1 MDYIKKEMLEI
12 YKPISNMDW
21 MNYKLVKKE
30 ITFHHIQKRV
40 DNGKREIENG
50 ALLMP
55 VGHEYL
61 HLIERYDIDRY
72 ILINKL
78 FKSINR
84 QRYEP
89 TRSQRELM
97 EYVLKEFENL
107 HKGEKNKKGMLII
120 KRKYT
125 ERYFY

>member
-1 MDYIKKEMLEI
+1 MDCIKKEMLEI

-21 MNYKLVKKE
+21 MNYKLLKKE

-40 DNGKREIENG
+40 DDGKKVIENG

-72 ILINKL
+72 VLINKL
-78 FKSINR
+78 FKSINS

-97 EYVLKEFENL
+97 EYVLKGFEDT
-107 HKGEKNKKGMLII
+107 HKEDMDRKGRLIVKK
-120 KRKYT
+120 KYI
-125 ERYFY
+125 ERCFY

>member
-78 FKSINR
+78 FKSINS
-84 QRYEP
+84 QRCEP